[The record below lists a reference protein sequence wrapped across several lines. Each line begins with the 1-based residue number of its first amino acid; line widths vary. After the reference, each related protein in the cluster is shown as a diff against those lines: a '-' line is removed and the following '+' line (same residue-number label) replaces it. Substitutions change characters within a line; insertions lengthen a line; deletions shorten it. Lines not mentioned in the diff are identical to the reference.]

1 LDKELLELFVKFEE
15 LLLLSLK
22 ELLLLD
28 VEFVLFENEALLLL
42 AGIEELLELADILFD
57 GDDEL
62 ELFGVTVMFL

>member
-1 LDKELLELFVKFEE
+1 
-15 LLLLSLK
+15 LK